1 MNWFM
6 RKRYSLSLDMENS
19 RHREAAFILN
29 AQPQLLRSE
38 YVVNCV
44 LAEKQA
50 KELESMIR
58 RAIREELQ
66 GASFKSCSQKP
77 ESASDPESLLSD
89 LPDSL
94 IHAMDE
100 M

>member
-1 MNWFM
+1 
-6 RKRYSLSLDMENS
+6 MENS
-19 RHREAAFILN
+19 RHREAASILN

-38 YVVNCV
+38 YVVNCI
-44 LAEKQA
+44 LAEKQS
-50 KELESMIR
+50 KELDSTIR
-58 RAIREELQ
+58 QAIREELQ
-66 GASFKSCSQKP
+66 GASIQSCSQKD
-77 ESASDPESLLSD
+77 ESASDSESLLSD